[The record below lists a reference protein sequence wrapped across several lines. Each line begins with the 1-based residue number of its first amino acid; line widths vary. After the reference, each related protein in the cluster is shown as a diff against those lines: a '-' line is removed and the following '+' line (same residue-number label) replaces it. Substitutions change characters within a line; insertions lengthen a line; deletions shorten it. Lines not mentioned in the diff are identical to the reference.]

1 MLHASL
7 GMHLQKIDYKGLLL
21 HLLDHKKYS
30 DWLCVFLLLHHKM
43 TGGSGVERIIIQQ
56 FFIAILN
63 R

>member
-1 MLHASL
+1 M
-7 GMHLQKIDYKGLLL
+7 DYKGLLL

-43 TGGSGVERIIIQQ
+43 TGGSGVECIIIQQ